1 MVCLSGGSLSHLR
14 AFTTCICTLVRNAET
29 FMLSTISDVTGVPD
43 EPARFRVILGEART
57 LELRSEAGGSNAA
70 DDARAWVQ
78 AINMQRRLVSTAK
91 ADAQRSL
98 RAAQQQQAAA
108 VASGSGRA
116 NTIEAAGNAY
126 SRRQMAASSSAA
138 ARDSF
143 GHQQQQLQQQQD
155 DPKGAL
161 TRAIRAAAEANEV
174 GAQTVQQLARQEEQ
188 LDRMQ
193 DDLDETDDT
202 LSRTQWMLKGMKS
215 IGGAVSNFF
224 SSGPTLDKHDR
235 SAPSSSAQSVAAAAV
250 ARAQALPSAGG
261 GSASSGGA
269 GLSAAE
275 QAKRRQEKEL
285 DEEHGAELD
294 QLSGMLKNMH
304 GTELF

>member
-1 MVCLSGGSLSHLR
+1 
-14 AFTTCICTLVRNAET
+14 
-29 FMLSTISDVTGVPD
+29 MLSTISDVAGVPD

-57 LELRSEAGGSNAA
+57 LELRSEAGGSSAA

-98 RAAQQQQAAA
+98 RAAQQHQAAA
-108 VASGSGRA
+108 VASGGGG
-116 NTIEAAGNAY
+116 AGNAY
-126 SRRQMAASSSAA
+126 SRRQMAASSSSAA
-138 ARDSF
+138 ARDSS
-143 GHQQQQLQQQQD
+143 GPQQQQLQQQQQQD

-215 IGGAVSNFF
+215 FGGAISNFF
-224 SSGPTLDKHDR
+224 SSGPSLDKHDR
-235 SAPSSSAQSVAAAAV
+235 SAPSSSAAQSEAAAAV
-250 ARAQALPSAGG
+250 ARAQALPSPSGGSSAAGG
-261 GSASSGGA
+261 GAGA
-269 GLSAAE
+269 GAAGMSALE
-275 QAKRRQEKEL
+275 QTKRRQEKEL

-304 GTELF
+304 GTVLGRRLESV

>member
-1 MVCLSGGSLSHLR
+1 VL
-14 AFTTCICTLVRNAET
+14 AAET
-29 FMLSTISDVTGVPD
+29 FMLSTISDVAGVPD
-43 EPARFRVILGEART
+43 EPARFRVILGETRT

-126 SRRQMAASSSAA
+126 SRRQMGASSSAA
-138 ARDSF
+138 ARDSS
-143 GHQQQQLQQQQD
+143 GQQQQQLQQQQQD

-235 SAPSSSAQSVAAAAV
+235 SAPSSSAQIEAAAAV

-275 QAKRRQEKEL
+275 QAKRRLEKEL

-304 GTELF
+304 GTWLFWMMEFK